1 MAYGLPDDLPEGVSR
16 EVEIRE
22 IIITEEVEVE
32 TINPIS
38 YVIIGLGVVLI
49 VISGVLYSRTRQTA

>member
-1 MAYGLPDDLPEGVSR
+1 MAFGLPDDLPEGASR

>member
-22 IIITEEVEVE
+22 VIITEEVEVE
-32 TINPIS
+32 TISPVS
-38 YVIIGLGVVLI
+38 YVAIGLGVVLI
-49 VISGVLYSRTRQTA
+49 IISAVLYSRTRSAA